1 MPGQFALK
9 AMIHRVWHAPDDFR
23 LMDPLPAMHRRGI
36 LIGIALVV
44 IGVLLPADNTPV
56 APVSRETPLNLPG
69 STPVTP
75 GAQGTSPAISQP
87 VVTTPPRYN
96 EPQPVQTT
104 PVLRSPEE
112 SIQPDNESEAAGNTT
127 AGRTSGERR
136 TPATTSTAT
145 NSTVNSTVNS
155 TTGQAQWH
163 TWRVEPGK
171 TLAQL
176 FRDHNLPPTDVYAM
190 ANVEGPD
197 KPLSSLQSGQQVQ
210 VRVNANGVVTGLIVN
225 GSDNRQVLFTRESN
239 GNFIR
244 AR

>member
-23 LMDPLPAMHRRGI
+23 LMDPLPTLHRRGI
-36 LIGIALVV
+36 IIGIALVV
-44 IGVLLPADNTPV
+44 IGVLLPTDNTPV
-56 APVSRETPLNLPG
+56 TPVSRETPLNLPVN
-69 STPVTP
+69 TPVTSGGQSTVP
-75 GAQGTSPAISQP
+75 STSQP

-96 EPQPVQTT
+96 EPQPVQTS
-104 PVLRSPEE
+104 PALRSPEE
-112 SIQPDNESEAAGNTT
+112 SIQPDNESEAAGR
-127 AGRTSGERR
+127 APQERR
-136 TPATTSTAT
+136 TTTTSNTANT
-145 NSTVNSTVNS
+145 TNS

-197 KPLSSLQSGQQVQ
+197 KPLSSLQSGQEVK
-210 VRVNANGVVTGLIVN
+210 VRVNGNGVVTGLIVN
-225 GSDNRQVLFTRESN
+225 DSENRQVLFTRESN
-239 GNFIR
+239 GSFIR

>member
-23 LMDPLPAMHRRGI
+23 LMDPLPALHRRGI
-36 LIGIALVV
+36 IIGIALVV
-44 IGVLLPADNTPV
+44 VGVLLPADNPPV
-56 APVSRETPLNLPG
+56 APVSRETPLSLPG
-69 STPVTP
+69 MAPATP
-75 GAQGTSPAISQP
+75 GGQNTNSAFNQP

-96 EPQPVQTT
+96 EPQPAQTE

-112 SIQPDNESEAAGNTT
+112 SIQPDNESESSGSST
-127 AGRTSGERR
+127 AGRTSHERS
-136 TPATTSTAT
+136 STASNAT
-145 NSTVNSTVNS
+145 S

-210 VRVNANGVVTGLIVN
+210 VRVNGNGVVTGLIVN
-225 GSDNRQVLFTRESN
+225 DNDNRQVLFTRESN